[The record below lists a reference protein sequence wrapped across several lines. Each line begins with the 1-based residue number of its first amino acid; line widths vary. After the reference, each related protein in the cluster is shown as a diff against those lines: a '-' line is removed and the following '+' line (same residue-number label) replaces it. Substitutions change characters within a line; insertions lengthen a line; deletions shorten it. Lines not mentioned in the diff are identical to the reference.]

1 MAVNVSLPSVL
12 EPCEMFSKLTCEIR
26 RIAPG
31 GASGA
36 FLENYE
42 NMFAST
48 GLSLF
53 GENMFYK
60 SVSK

>member
-1 MAVNVSLPSVL
+1 MNGSKRVPSVL

-42 NMFAST
+42 NMFALT

-53 GENMFYK
+53 WENMFYI

>member
-1 MAVNVSLPSVL
+1 MSLPSVL
-12 EPCEMFSKLTCEIR
+12 EPCEMFPKLTCEIR

-48 GLSLF
+48 GLSLL
-53 GENMFYK
+53 GENLFYK

>member
-1 MAVNVSLPSVL
+1 ML
-12 EPCEMFSKLTCEIR
+12 MKITT
-26 RIAPG
+26 G

-42 NMFAST
+42 NMFALT